1 MRPLSPT
8 AALSPD
14 LPKSLRRG
22 SHGTAS
28 PPAAQRFGVSRLQE
42 VHPQQQR
49 AAQQQQSHEGQQHQA
64 AHQEGVHDLRAER
77 TVTASIPLQPGEKRD
92 CGRMLHQEE
101 TSGLPRIILGHKT
114 FSVER
119 DPKKAAAG
127 RQPPASASRCCGR
140 HRRTQPRGAAL
151 RASCRRCGGSF
162 STFHFLMSQLARLR
176 CKEPRSCIMYR
187 QGKSC
192 PTGGPGIQAD
202 TIAAAPPAC
211 QWASRVAGRRKG
223 HEGLRYGSASVTDLK
238 PRGIKRAFRQS
249 AGGARRERRGGNET
263 GKRERTA
270 RKGGGG

>member
-14 LPKSLRRG
+14 LPKSLQRG

-101 TSGLPRIILGHKT
+101 TSGLPRIVLGHKT
-114 FSVER
+114 FRCGKGSEEGSCREAASSISLSVLRE
-119 DPKKAAAG
+119 
-127 RQPPASASRCCGR
+127 ASAHTAPRC
-140 HRRTQPRGAAL
+140 RTEGLLQTLWWLLQHVSLFNEPISTASL
-151 RASCRRCGGSF
+151 QRA
-162 STFHFLMSQLARLR
+162 Q
-176 CKEPRSCIMYR
+176 IMYY
-187 QGKSC
+187 
-192 PTGGPGIQAD
+192 
-202 TIAAAPPAC
+202 
-211 QWASRVAGRRKG
+211 V
-223 HEGLRYGSASVTDLK
+223 
-238 PRGIKRAFRQS
+238 
-249 AGGARRERRGGNET
+249 
-263 GKRERTA
+263 
-270 RKGGGG
+270 

>member
-127 RQPPASASRCCGR
+127 RQPPASAHTAPRC
-140 HRRTQPRGAAL
+140 RTEGLLQTLWWLLQHVSLFNEPISTASL
-151 RASCRRCGGSF
+151 QRA
-162 STFHFLMSQLARLR
+162 Q
-176 CKEPRSCIMYR
+176 IMYY
-187 QGKSC
+187 
-192 PTGGPGIQAD
+192 
-202 TIAAAPPAC
+202 
-211 QWASRVAGRRKG
+211 V
-223 HEGLRYGSASVTDLK
+223 
-238 PRGIKRAFRQS
+238 
-249 AGGARRERRGGNET
+249 
-263 GKRERTA
+263 
-270 RKGGGG
+270 